1 MTDTRFQYTVS
12 VKVDGSVTI
21 DPSIP
26 EGMEDKVDRE
36 ASAIDIIDSARKL
49 TADLERSM
57 VFQGLSEALAGLFP
71 APEPSVGQ
79 RVAEALKERTA
90 EEPTD

>member
-1 MTDTRFQYTVS
+1 MTDTRFQYVVS

-36 ASAIDIIDSARKL
+36 AGAIDIIDSARKL
-49 TADLERSM
+49 IADLERSL
-57 VFQGLSEALAGLFP
+57 VLQGFNELLTALSP
-71 APEPSVGQ
+71 QPEPTVGQ
-79 RVAEALKERTA
+79 RVAEALKERIA
-90 EEPTD
+90 EEPTE